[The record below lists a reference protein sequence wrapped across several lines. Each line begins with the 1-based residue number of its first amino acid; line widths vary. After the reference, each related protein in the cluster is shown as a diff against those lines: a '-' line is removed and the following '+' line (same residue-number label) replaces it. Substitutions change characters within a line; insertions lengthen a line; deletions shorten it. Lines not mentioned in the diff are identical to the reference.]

1 MKLRNILATSVA
13 AVVAVSSLSVSAF
26 ALSTADY
33 LIDGTVY
40 VTAEKDTEP
49 DWSAD
54 SGVAVTDVYGVTYH
68 VEFNAD
74 EVADEAAWI
83 GGGIGANSVST
94 GWKQVEW
101 GRNSKEITA
110 DLENGTITWLND
122 EPIFTADDAY
132 AQLWLQTWGGTV
144 TVLSADILGADGV
157 VLSTDD
163 VAADDADEAADED
176 TADEDTADEDAADE
190 DVAEDDAADEDVAED
205 DAADEDVAEDDAA
218 EEDTAE
224 EDTADTTTED
234 TTATTGDKTT
244 PDTGV
249 EGVAA
254 VAGLAIVAA
263 GAVIVAKK
271 RK

>member
-26 ALSTADY
+26 ALSAADY

-132 AQLWLQTWGGTV
+132 AQLWLQAWGGTV

-163 VAADDADEAADED
+163 DVAADDADEATDDADADADAEDETTVDED
-176 TADEDTADEDAADE
+176 DTDAADDAE
-190 DVAEDDAADEDVAED
+190 AEDDTAADETTDE
-205 DAADEDVAEDDAA
+205 AADESTD
-218 EEDTAE
+218 DTA
-224 EDTADTTTED
+224 A
-234 TTATTGDKTT
+234 AANGDKTT

-263 GAVIVAKK
+263 GAVIIAKN

>member
-26 ALSTADY
+26 ALSAADY

-40 VTAEKDTEP
+40 VAADKDTDP
-49 DWSAD
+49 NWSAD

-132 AQLWLQTWGGTV
+132 AQLWLQAWGGTV

-163 VAADDADEAADED
+163 DVAADDADEAADDADADADAED
-176 TADEDTADEDAADE
+176 ETTVDEDDTDAADDAE
-190 DVAEDDAADEDVAED
+190 AEDDTAADETTDE
-205 DAADEDVAEDDAA
+205 AADEATD
-218 EEDTAE
+218 DTA
-224 EDTADTTTED
+224 A
-234 TTATTGDKTT
+234 AANGDKTT

-263 GAVIVAKK
+263 GAVIIAKN

>member
-49 DWSAD
+49 NWSAD

-68 VEFNAD
+68 VEFDAD

-132 AQLWLQTWGGTV
+132 AQLWLQAWGGTV

-163 VAADDADEAADED
+163 DVAADDADEAADDADADAED
-176 TADEDTADEDAADE
+176 ETTVDEDDTDAADDAEAE
-190 DVAEDDAADEDVAED
+190 DDTAAADETTDDAADTTD
-205 DAADEDVAEDDAA
+205 
-218 EEDTAE
+218 DTA
-224 EDTADTTTED
+224 
-234 TTATTGDKTT
+234 ATTDGDKTT

-263 GAVIVAKK
+263 GAVIIAKN

>member
-26 ALSTADY
+26 ALSAADY

-132 AQLWLQTWGGTV
+132 AQLWLQAWGGTV

-163 VAADDADEAADED
+163 DVAADDADEAADDADADADAVDE
-176 TADEDTADEDAADE
+176 TTVDEDDTDAADDAE
-190 DVAEDDAADEDVAED
+190 AEDDTAADETTDE
-205 DAADEDVAEDDAA
+205 AADETTD
-218 EEDTAE
+218 DTA
-224 EDTADTTTED
+224 A
-234 TTATTGDKTT
+234 AANGDKTT

-254 VAGLAIVAA
+254 VAGLAIVAT
-263 GAVIVAKK
+263 GAVIVSKK

>member
-26 ALSTADY
+26 ALSAADY

-40 VTAEKDTEP
+40 VAADKDTDP
-49 DWSAD
+49 NWSAD
-54 SGVAVTDVYGVTYH
+54 SGVAVTDVYGITYH
-68 VEFNAD
+68 VEFDAD

-132 AQLWLQTWGGTV
+132 AQLWLQAWGGTV

-163 VAADDADEAADED
+163 DVAADDADEEADDVDADAEDETTVDED
-176 TADEDTADEDAADE
+176 DTDAADDAEAE
-190 DVAEDDAADEDVAED
+190 DDTAADDETTDDAADTTD
-205 DAADEDVAEDDAA
+205 
-218 EEDTAE
+218 DTA
-224 EDTADTTTED
+224 
-234 TTATTGDKTT
+234 ATTDGDKTT

-263 GAVIVAKK
+263 GAVIIAKN

>member
-26 ALSTADY
+26 ALSAADY

-49 DWSAD
+49 NWSAD

-132 AQLWLQTWGGTV
+132 AQLWLQAWGGTV
-144 TVLSADILGADGV
+144 TVLSADILGADGFFA
-157 VLSTDD
+157 SKSGSES
-163 VAADDADEAADED
+163 AF
-176 TADEDTADEDAADE
+176 
-190 DVAEDDAADEDVAED
+190 
-205 DAADEDVAEDDAA
+205 
-218 EEDTAE
+218 
-224 EDTADTTTED
+224 
-234 TTATTGDKTT
+234 GK
-244 PDTGV
+244 
-249 EGVAA
+249 
-254 VAGLAIVAA
+254 
-263 GAVIVAKK
+263 
-271 RK
+271 

>member
-26 ALSTADY
+26 ALSADDY

-132 AQLWLQTWGGTV
+132 AQLWLQAWGGTV

-163 VAADDADEAADED
+163 DVAADDADEAADDADADADAED
-176 TADEDTADEDAADE
+176 ETTVDKDDTDAADDAE
-190 DVAEDDAADEDVAED
+190 AEDDTAADETTDE
-205 DAADEDVAEDDAA
+205 AADETTD
-218 EEDTAE
+218 DTA
-224 EDTADTTTED
+224 A
-234 TTATTGDKTT
+234 AANGDKTT

-263 GAVIVAKK
+263 GAVIIAKN

>member
-26 ALSTADY
+26 ALSADDY

-132 AQLWLQTWGGTV
+132 AQLWLQAWGGTV

-163 VAADDADEAADED
+163 DVAADDADEAADDADADADAED
-176 TADEDTADEDAADE
+176 ETTVDKDDTDAADDAE
-190 DVAEDDAADEDVAED
+190 AEDDTAADETTDE
-205 DAADEDVAEDDAA
+205 AADESTD
-218 EEDTAE
+218 DTA
-224 EDTADTTTED
+224 A
-234 TTATTGDKTT
+234 AANGDKTT

-263 GAVIVAKK
+263 GAVIIAKN